1 MLDNLWWFFTFSN
14 CIGEIAYFTL
24 DLLKKVRYLT
34 LTLLKVSFCGA
45 SGRRGEFK
53 PLIIEEILDLPKKS
67 SKTRK
72 AFIIGDPQLNII
84 ASVELLKFFFEVIV
98 ASKVDPIARIEKQA
112 IS

>member
-1 MLDNLWWFFTFSN
+1 M
-14 CIGEIAYFTL
+14 
-24 DLLKKVRYLT
+24 
-34 LTLLKVSFCGA
+34 
-45 SGRRGEFK
+45 
-53 PLIIEEILDLPKKS
+53 IIEEILDLPKKS

-98 ASKVDPIARIEKQA
+98 ASKVDPIEKIKKQA